1 MLNKNSKL
9 KVIVTIAAATAII
22 TGIISPINF
31 ASIGNKVNA
40 KSQEKP
46 KNVILLI
53 ADGMSN
59 SATNIARYY
68 KDAQDGVWGNDSL
81 YIDEYLTGYS
91 KTRWNRGPITDS
103 APGAT
108 AISTGFK
115 SDDSHVGVTGD
126 DVPVATV
133 LESAQEQG
141 KSTGIIATCEIM
153 HATPS
158 DFTAHNASRNDYNS
172 LMKQEIYNNVDVVLG
187 GGDKFLS
194 DKDGNGRRKGDNRDL
209 TEEIKKLGYEYITT
223 KDEMNK
229 TNSNKIWGMFAPTDM
244 AYEADRAEFNKEQ
257 PTLAEMTEKAINTL
271 SKNEKGFF
279 LMVEGSKV
287 DWAAHA
293 NDTAGLVNDILA
305 YDDAVKAAIEFAK
318 KDKNTIV
325 ISTTD
330 HANSGIS
337 LGNSDTTNCYS
348 NMTFDESVGNLKGYK
363 MSKPKFNELKEGK
376 TDSEIAALVEKYFGI
391 KNLTN
396 DEMDLVKKGNIEKVQ
411 ASRAKIGFT
420 TTGHTGGDVAIYSY
434 APEGVDV
441 ISGVVDNTYI
451 GKYIEKQIGLDLAA
465 TTEKRFN
472 DISSEISKLGG
483 SVEVDTTDKLNPVAI
498 IKKNNKEIMKL
509 YANTNIVEVNGRK
522 KSLTGVIVYIANKVF
537 ASNEVISLYK
547 EM

>member
-1 MLNKNSKL
+1 MNKKLTILMSTITVVSIMTVMLKNN
-9 KVIVTIAAATAII
+9 
-22 TGIISPINF
+22 ISLNTVK
-31 ASIGNKVNA
+31 ASEVKD
-40 KSQEKP
+40 
-46 KNVILLI
+46 KNVILMI
-53 ADGMSN
+53 GDGMSQE
-59 SATNIARYY
+59 AITLARHY
-68 KDAQDGVWGNDSL
+68 KDSKDGVYGNDSL
-81 YIDEYLTGYS
+81 AMDEIATGAVHTS
-91 KTRWNRGPITDS
+91 WINGPITDS
-103 APGAT
+103 APSAT
-108 AISTGFK
+108 AYSTGNK
-115 SDDSHVGVTGD
+115 TKDKH
-126 DVPVATV
+126 VATSAEDKPLATI
-133 LESAQEQG
+133 LEGAKLEG
-141 KSTGIIATCEIM
+141 KGTGVIMTCEVP
-153 HATPS
+153 HATPA
-158 DFTAHNASRNDYNS
+158 DFTAHNDSRSNYKS
-172 LMKQEIYNNVDVVLG
+172 ILSQQVNNNLDVVLG
-187 GGDKFLS
+187 GGLGWKHQYGIEDDKEFSKLQDEMKNKIKEEGYDLVETNKDMKNSKSNKLWGMFSDADLAYDFDRKS
-194 DKDGNGRRKGDNRDL
+194 DKDS
-209 TEEIKKLGYEYITT
+209 TEPSLG
-223 KDEMNK
+223 
-229 TNSNKIWGMFAPTDM
+229 
-244 AYEADRAEFNKEQ
+244 
-257 PTLAEMTEKAINTL
+257 EMTNKAIDVL
-271 SKNEKGFF
+271 KKNEKGFF

-396 DEMDLVKKGNIEKVQ
+396 DEMDLIKKENIEKVQ

-434 APEGVDV
+434 APEGVNV

-509 YANTNIVEVNGRK
+509 YANTNIVEVNGKK

-547 EM
+547 